1 MLAAKI
7 DYQKIILPPR
17 KSQSIPFP
25 NVFFLVNLLVKKAPD
40 PKHVHKRKNV
50 KSPSS
55 TRQIE
60 TSVCDERI
68 LSVNVLKAY
77 MNSKRDHS
85 HFSLQCQKDF
95 STLTNYGL
103 NET

>member
-1 MLAAKI
+1 ML
-7 DYQKIILPPR
+7 
-17 KSQSIPFP
+17 
-25 NVFFLVNLLVKKAPD
+25 FFLVHLLVKKAPD

-68 LSVNVLKAY
+68 LSVNVFKAY
-77 MNSKRDHS
+77 MKLKLRSQPI
-85 HFSLQCQKDF
+85 FSAMSERFLYPYKLRFKGNMIKWYDRAFWILCNLVVPLVHQH
-95 STLTNYGL
+95 
-103 NET
+103 